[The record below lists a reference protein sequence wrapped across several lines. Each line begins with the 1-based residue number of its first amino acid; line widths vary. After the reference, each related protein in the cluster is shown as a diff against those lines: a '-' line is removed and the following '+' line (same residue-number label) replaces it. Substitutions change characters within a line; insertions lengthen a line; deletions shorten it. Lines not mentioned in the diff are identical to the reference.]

1 MTLLRVRLNEVWI
14 KNANGMATDTQLRA
28 RSIEQTV
35 GELSG
40 GNQQKVLMASRI
52 AQKPRVL
59 VLQEPTRGVDVGA
72 RVELHKL
79 LRKLADSGTGQ
90 LVVTSDIEE
99 AVQICDRLLIFREG
113 RVTREFRDLN
123 SETQSAALH
132 AAGGM

>member
-1 MTLLRVRLNEVWI
+1 MKL
-14 KNANGMATDTQLRA
+14 
-28 RSIEQTV
+28 
-35 GELSG
+35 G